1 MNEAISD
8 RSKRVRGFL
17 ISWGIFSLVA
27 ALFVGIKG
35 LFLVPVIPLVP
46 AALLIKQGA
55 EPFPWWMLIQLVV
68 TTIVIFASIIKF
80 RNILLSYIAHVLLL
94 VYWVLCIGLVGIAI
108 T

>member
-17 ISWGIFSLVA
+17 ISWGIFSVVA

-46 AALLIKQGA
+46 AALLIKRGA
-55 EPFPWWMLIQLVV
+55 DFRVDNQISKYSAVIYSAC
-68 TTIVIFASIIKF
+68 TTS
-80 RNILLSYIAHVLLL
+80 
-94 VYWVLCIGLVGIAI
+94 G
-108 T
+108 